1 MEQVLSTFGIDWK
14 LLLIN
19 TANFG
24 LLMFILWYFLYEP
37 ILKMLEERR
46 RKIEQGVA
54 DAEAAAKE
62 RSSTEAA
69 RAATLAQAGK
79 EADEMLLRAREAARH
94 KEDELVAA
102 GEATAETLVAEAHA
116 QAQELKAQALKE
128 SKEELAKLVVLGM
141 EKAFHKK

>member
-1 MEQVLSTFGIDWK
+1 MEQVLATFGINWK

-19 TANFG
+19 AANFG
-24 LLMFILWYFLYEP
+24 LLLFILWYFLYEP

-46 RKIEQGVA
+46 RTIEQGVA

-62 RSSTEAA
+62 RSETEAA

-79 EADEMLLRAREAARH
+79 EADELLLRASEAARH

-102 GEATAETLVAEAHA
+102 GEATAETLVREARA
-116 QAQELKAQALKE
+116 QAEELKVQALKE